1 MNGLK
6 SKELLSAAKTQ
17 ARMCT
22 YEVTHLENAFICFAS
37 DQRIANDVNLDR
49 MSILVRSHYAFH
61 KMHLSLGHIIHWTE
75 QVNKNSQKSCQS
87 SRAQRTTKGFS
98 INKQIQP

>member
-49 MSILVRSHYAFH
+49 SHD
-61 KMHLSLGHIIHWTE
+61 
-75 QVNKNSQKSCQS
+75 VNPGQKSLCVPQD
-87 SRAQRTTKGFS
+87 AFEPWTHYTLD
-98 INKQIQP
+98 